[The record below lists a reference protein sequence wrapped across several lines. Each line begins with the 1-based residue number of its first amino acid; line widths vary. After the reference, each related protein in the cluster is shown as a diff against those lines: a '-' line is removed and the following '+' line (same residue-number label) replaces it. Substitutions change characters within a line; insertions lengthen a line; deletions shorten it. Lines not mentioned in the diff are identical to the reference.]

1 MQSDLQY
8 TTWPASCFFQ
18 AIQAAL
24 DEHIVP
30 IGDAHPG
37 DLVGVQYFTFGK
49 DFGLDT
55 WPAREFLI
63 LNDDGKIGLLNFKD
77 LSKPLQADA
86 ALMAMNL
93 LDHHPEYQSSFEDV
107 ATELIRVC
115 PDPERKKEGDMIYGI
130 TLLHGAAL
138 VCNNEGGAGE
148 FTESHCEQE
157 TLDRYARV
165 LRPMPDTAH
174 EAIEI
179 ASLYS
184 PLAIER
190 MEDAFRNAGSKT
202 LFPNGMLPP
211 RLAGLKHP

>member
-1 MQSDLQY
+1 MPSELQY
-8 TTWPASCFFQ
+8 PIRPGPCFFQ
-18 AIQAAL
+18 AIQPAL

-30 IGDAHPG
+30 ISDANPG
-37 DLVGVQYFTFGK
+37 DLVGVQFFSIAK

-55 WPAREFLI
+55 WTAREFLT
-63 LNDDGKIGLLNFKD
+63 LDDDGKVHLFDFNELPK
-77 LSKPLQADA
+77 SLQANA
-86 ALMAMNL
+86 ALIAMKL
-93 LDHHPEYQSSFEDV
+93 LDHHPEYESSFEDV
-107 ATELIRVC
+107 ATELLKSC
-115 PDPERKKEGDMIYGI
+115 PDPERKKEGDIIYGI

-165 LRPMPDTAH
+165 LRPIPDTAH

-179 ASLYS
+179 ASRYS

-211 RLAGLKHP
+211 RLAGLKQT